1 MGNLSN
7 LASHSTRA
15 GCSAYPVQFLMS
27 AFNWPSVHFP
37 SEIQGLSGTESNH
50 LCSLVDNEAD
60 QFLSHGRR
68 PRLQWRDDEVHV
80 TGDSANAGLLCVAL
94 TRPDRARQLA
104 DPVLFGAMPSRP
116 EV

>member
-1 MGNLSN
+1 
-7 LASHSTRA
+7 
-15 GCSAYPVQFLMS
+15 MS
-27 AFNWPSVHFP
+27 GRIAV
-37 SEIQGLSGTESNH
+37 GVSGTGSNH
-50 LCSLVDNEAD
+50 LCSFVDKRPISSRLV
-60 QFLSHGRR
+60 GRR

-104 DPVLFGAMPSRP
+104 DSVLFGAMPSRP